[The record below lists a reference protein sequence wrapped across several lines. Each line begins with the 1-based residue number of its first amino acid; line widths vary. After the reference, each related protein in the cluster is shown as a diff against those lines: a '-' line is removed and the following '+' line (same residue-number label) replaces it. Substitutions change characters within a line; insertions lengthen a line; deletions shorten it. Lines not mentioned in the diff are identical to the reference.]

1 MICKIHTLPV
11 LRTEI
16 KMYRALRHE
25 QDKITEDYETPL
37 RELENQLSEVEE
49 KLILVKSPGK
59 GDGLG
64 GCVQDSLEKFN
75 YLIDKKTKLENERN
89 KYIKANR
96 DQYLK
101 EYFSLN
107 QRLNVIEYY
116 LAKLASIDKEFIE
129 DLYVNQDMKFSQVM
143 DKYNIKNEGN
153 VTRKANKILEKLLL

>member
-49 KLILVKSPGK
+49 KLILVKSPGN

-64 GCVQDSLEKFN
+64 GYVQDSLERYN
-75 YLIDKKTKLENERN
+75 YLIDKKTELEIKQA
-89 KYIKANR
+89 KYIAENR
-96 DQYLK
+96 NRYIK
-101 EYFSLN
+101 EYFNLN
-107 QRLNVIEYY
+107 ERLETIEYY
-116 LAKLASIDKEFIE
+116 LEKLNKEDRNFIIDFYISATSKNE
-129 DLYVNQDMKFSQVM
+129 VM
-143 DKYNIKNEGN
+143 DNYNILNIN
-153 VTRKANKILEKLLL
+153 SLYRKANNILLKML